1 VSLLP
6 PSLRRLPGMGNVLR
20 ALGISGVPATG
31 YFGAGWPV
39 GTLLLL
45 YWLETIFVTLVVAV
59 LIVAHRRRTRTAGH
73 WNAEPAGAS
82 PRVGRNRTATGRRTF
97 LASFLGVMV
106 PFTAGHGV
114 FVAVFALQVFPQEMG
129 PGARVSLDALGVGVA
144 GIAVFLLVSL
154 LVDLVG
160 IGRRPFRWVERLA
173 QRAQGRMVV
182 THLTI
187 IFGAGA
193 MALFDAPLAFLAVFV
208 GLKALL
214 DLGGLLP
221 DREPEPQT
229 SRTVELLD
237 RWLPNKDGRSFGDQ
251 YREEI
256 EAERGRSEAKERVLP
271 PPEVRA

>member
-1 VSLLP
+1 MSLLP
-6 PSLRRLPGMGNVLR
+6 SSLRRLPGMGRVLR

-31 YFGAGWPV
+31 YFGAGWPA

-45 YWLETIFVTLVVAV
+45 YWIETILVTLVVAL
-59 LIVAHRRRTRTAGH
+59 LIVAHRGRTRTAGH
-73 WNAEPAGAS
+73 WNAGPAGAS
-82 PRVGRNRTATGRRTF
+82 WRGRRISPRAGSSTF

-114 FVAVFALQVFPQEMG
+114 FVAVFAFQVFPQEIG
-129 PGARVSLDALGVGVA
+129 PGAGVSLDALGAGIA
-144 GIAVFLLVSL
+144 GIAVFLLASL

-160 IGRRPFRWVERLA
+160 IGGRPFRWVERLA

-221 DREPEPQT
+221 DHEPRART

-237 RWLPNKDGRSFGDQ
+237 HWLPKKDGRSFGDQ
-251 YREEI
+251 YSEEI
-256 EAERGRSEAKERVLP
+256 EAERGRSEANERVLP
-271 PPEVRA
+271 PPEIPA